1 MKTGKLCV
9 PAIFIVV
16 VGVISTVSQ
25 TIPDDPN
32 HLPTKIGGD
41 ARGNLRVDSIIVSG
55 KINLDGLPV
64 GQVRPAIFVAAF
76 SYGRFVVR
84 RPVSDSGTYSLNDV
98 PREGST
104 VVVEIDHTEVASC
117 QIISSP
123 ATIIYQDFSINW
135 TQFLGMKEKAGVLSI
150 DAGYDRRRENQD
162 RFEGAVSEIKK
173 GNNDAAIS
181 YLKAIVN
188 DDPKDYYA
196 WTQLGNAY
204 FIKKDLTN
212 AEAAYTQAIAK
223 HPGYTRAS
231 VNLGKLYL
239 SQNNNDS
246 AIEILTKAVESDPG
260 SPDGQQYL
268 GEAYL
273 AIKKG
278 SKAVIYLNE
287 AIRLAPIEKAEV
299 HLRLAA
305 LYNGAGLKPR
315 ASAEYQ
321 KFLEKVPN
329 YERRDELKK
338 YIAENQPPQ

>member
-1 MKTGKLCV
+1 MKVKQFCV
-9 PAIFIVV
+9 QILFVLGLAAIVAF
-16 VGVISTVSQ
+16 SQ

-41 ARGNLRVDSIIVSG
+41 PGSRAGSLVVSG
-55 KINLDGLPV
+55 KVTLVGLPA
-64 GQVRPAIFVAAF
+64 GQLKPAIYVAAYF
-76 SYGRFVVR
+76 KGSFVGRRQVSENGSYTINDIPR
-84 RPVSDSGTYSLNDV
+84 SGT
-98 PREGST
+98 T
-104 VVVEIDHTEVASC
+104 VVVEIDHNEVASRTLE
-117 QIISSP
+117 IAIAP
-123 ATIIYQDFSINW
+123 IVYQDFSVNW
-135 TQFLGMKEKAGVLSI
+135 TQSMEARGKPGVVS
-150 DAGYDRRRENQD
+150 AAYERSKENQD
-162 RFEGAVSEIKK
+162 RFDKAIADVNK

-181 YLKAIVN
+181 NLKAVVN
-188 DDPKDYYA
+188 ADKKDYYA

-204 FIKKDLTN
+204 FLKKDAKE
-212 AEAAYTQAIAK
+212 AEAAYLHAISEHA
-223 HPGYTRAS
+223 GYTLAS

-239 SQNNNDS
+239 SQHENDK
-246 AIEILTKAVESDPG
+246 AVEILTKAVESEPA
-260 SPDGQQYL
+260 SPDAQQYM

-278 SKAVIYLNE
+278 SKAVGYLNE

-329 YERRDELKK
+329 YELRDELKK
-338 YIAENQPPQ
+338 YIAENPPGQ